1 MPIDVDNLL
10 YLYSGGAANSS
21 GSASLGGTKSS
32 EEIPDDTLHN
42 LLALVTGAQNA
53 AGRTEYRI
61 IYIENQDGR
70 DAYNVKLY
78 LLNNELSEISI
89 AVDEGKN
96 TVAQTLASLT
106 TSPGNLTW
114 VSPSTEGT
122 AMALGLFEEDDYR
135 AVYIRRVVAAGGS
148 ANDDVDAE
156 LRLVVDSPE

>member
-1 MPIDVDNLL
+1 MPIDEDNLL
-10 YLYSGGAANSS
+10 YLYSGGAANSN
-21 GSASLGGTKSS
+21 GGNSLGGVKSS

-42 LLALVTGAQNA
+42 LTDLVTGAENA
-53 AGRTEYRI
+53 AGQTIYRI
-61 IYIENQDGR
+61 IYIENQDSR

-78 LLNNELSEISI
+78 LLNNEESEISI

-96 TVAQTLASLT
+96 TVAQVLASET
-106 TSPGNLTW
+106 ASPGNLTW

-135 AVYIRRVVAAGGS
+135 AVYIRRVVAAGGE
-148 ANDDVDAE
+148 ANDEVNAE